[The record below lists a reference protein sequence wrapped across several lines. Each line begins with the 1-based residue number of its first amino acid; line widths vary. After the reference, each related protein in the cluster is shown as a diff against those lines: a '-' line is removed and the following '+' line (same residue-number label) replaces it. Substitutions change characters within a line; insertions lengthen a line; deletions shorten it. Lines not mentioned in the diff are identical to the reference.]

1 MRQIVTK
8 LTTTQEQAILDH
20 LNELRKLETCRAII
34 PSPSYR
40 ACQRDILRRL
50 VKRIFATQETTSQ

>member
-1 MRQIVTK
+1 MNR

-34 PSPSYR
+34 PSPSYH

-50 VKRIFATQETTSQ
+50 VKRIFAQELPA